1 MRLFGITEANT
12 HVPMLLDVFARVRAL
27 VDEAQIRR
35 ELAVLEQLGI
45 EVKDP
50 SGLVDFRSLRDGEVV
65 YLCWKFPEPA
75 VSHWHRLD
83 AGFAGRKPISSNDDF
98 AASWAN

>member
-1 MRLFGITEANT
+1 MRLFGITEANA

-27 VDEAQIRR
+27 DDEDQIRR
-35 ELAVLEQLGI
+35 ELATLEQLGI

-50 SGLVDFRSLRDGEVV
+50 EGLVDFRSLRDGEVV
-65 YLCWKFPEPA
+65 YLCWKFPETV
-75 VSHWHRLD
+75 VSCWHRLD
-83 AGFAGRKPISSNDDF
+83 AGFAGRKPISGDDDF